1 MTKRGAT
8 SVSETAWILSAGFAL
23 LLLVGVPF
31 AIALMLT
38 TAAALLAADIEPV
51 LLAQTLIA
59 GTQSFSLLAIPFFM
73 LAGEIMSA
81 GGLSQRLI
89 KVADVLVRHLSG
101 GMGHVTVVSAC
112 IFAAISGSAPATTA
126 AIGSIMI
133 PAMVARGYDKGFA
146 TALAVSAGVLG
157 PLIPP
162 SIAGV
167 IWGVIAEQSIARLF
181 MAGVGPGLLLVAGLL
196 GITWVHA
203 RQHDIPREPRA
214 SLEEVRKALGDGIW
228 ALAAPVLVLG
238 GIYGGAFT
246 PTEAAIVSC
255 IYSMLVGVFIEK
267 RLRLREM
274 PEIILRAMRITA
286 MVMFIIAAS
295 AGFGWLVAQEQ
306 LALKLATWL
315 SESISE
321 RWMMLLMVNVF
332 LFLICAVMDEIAVM
346 VILGPL
352 LIVLATKFGVDP
364 IHFGAIIVT
373 NVAIGMAAPPIGY
386 CLFVGMAISGLS
398 LVAVARAIWPMVLL
412 MLGVL
417 MLTTFVPEFALWLP
431 GLVYH

>member
-1 MTKRGAT
+1 M
-8 SVSETAWILSAGFAL
+8 SDTAWILSAGFAL
-23 LLLVGVPF
+23 LLVTGVPF
-31 AIALMLT
+31 AIALLL
-38 TAAALLAADIEPV
+38 TAATVLLVADIEPV
-51 LLAQTLIA
+51 LLAQTLIS

-89 KVADVLVRHLSG
+89 KVADVLVRHLPG

-133 PAMVARGYDKGFA
+133 PAMVAKGYDRGFA

-162 SIAGV
+162 SIAAV
-167 IWGVIAEQSIARLF
+167 IWGMIAEQSIARLF
-181 MAGVGPGLLLVAGLL
+181 MAGVGPGLLLAAGLMA
-196 GITWVHA
+196 ITWLHA
-203 RQHDIPREPRA
+203 RRHGIPREGRA
-214 SLEEVRKALGDGIW
+214 KLGEIRAAFADGVW
-228 ALAAPVLVLG
+228 ALAAPLVVLG

-255 IYSMLVGVFIEK
+255 VYSALVGVFIEK
-267 RLRLREM
+267 RLRLAAM
-274 PEIILRAMRITA
+274 PGIILRAMRVTA

-315 SESISE
+315 SGNITE
-321 RWMMLLMVNVF
+321 RWMMLLIVNVF
-332 LFLICAVMDEIAVM
+332 LFLITAVMDEIAVM

-398 LVAVARAIWPMVLL
+398 LAAVARAIWPMILL
-412 MLGVL
+412 MLAVL
-417 MLTTFVPEFALWLP
+417 MLTTYVPAFALWLP
-431 GLVYH
+431 GLVYR

>member
-1 MTKRGAT
+1 M
-8 SVSETAWILSAGFAL
+8 SETAWILSAGFAL
-23 LLLVGVPF
+23 LLVVGVPF
-31 AIALMLT
+31 AVALMLT
-38 TAAALLAADIEPV
+38 AAAVLLAADIEPV

-73 LAGEIMSA
+73 LAGAIMSA

-89 KVADVLVRHLSG
+89 KVADVLVRHMTG

-126 AIGSIMI
+126 AIGAIMI

-162 SIAGV
+162 SIAAV

-181 MAGVGPGLLLVAGLL
+181 MAGVGPGLLLAGGLL
-196 GITWVHA
+196 AITWLHA
-203 RQHDIPREPRA
+203 KRHNIPREPRA
-214 SLEEVRKALGDGIW
+214 TLREVGAALRDGVW
-228 ALAAPVLVLG
+228 ALATPVLVLG

-255 IYSMLVGVFIEK
+255 VYGMLVGIFIEK
-267 RLRLREM
+267 RLRFSDM
-274 PEIILRAMRITA
+274 PEVILRAMRITA

-306 LALKLATWL
+306 LAPKLATWL
-315 SESISE
+315 SEGIAE
-321 RWMMLLMVNVF
+321 RWMMLLVVNVF
-332 LFLICAVMDEIAVM
+332 LFLICSVMDEIAVM

-398 LVAVARAIWPMVLL
+398 LTAMARAIWPMVLL
-412 MLGVL
+412 MLAVL
-417 MLTTFVPEFALWLP
+417 MLTTFVPSFALWLP
-431 GLVYH
+431 GLVYR

>member
-1 MTKRGAT
+1 M
-8 SVSETAWILSAGFAL
+8 SETAWILSAGFAL
-23 LLLVGVPF
+23 LLVAGVPF
-31 AIALMLT
+31 AVALMLT
-38 TAAALLAADIEPV
+38 AAAVLLAADIEPV

-89 KVADVLVRHLSG
+89 RVADVLVRHLPG
-101 GMGHVTVVSAC
+101 GMGHVTVIAAC

-181 MAGVGPGLLLVAGLL
+181 MAGVGPGLLLVVGLL
-196 GITWVHA
+196 GITWLHA
-203 RQHDIPREPRA
+203 KRHDIPREPRA
-214 SLEEVRKALGDGIW
+214 TLGEVRTALGNGVW
-228 ALAAPVLVLG
+228 ALAAPVVVLG

-255 IYSMLVGVFIEK
+255 VYSVLVGIFIEK
-267 RLRLREM
+267 RLRLADM
-274 PEIILRAMRITA
+274 PAIILRAMRVTA

-306 LALKLATWL
+306 LAPKLATWL
-315 SESISE
+315 WESIE
-321 RWMMLLMVNVF
+321 QRWIMLLTVNVF

-431 GLVYH
+431 GLVYR

>member
-1 MTKRGAT
+1 M
-8 SVSETAWILSAGFAL
+8 SETAWILSAGFAL
-23 LLLVGVPF
+23 LLVAGVPF

-38 TAAALLAADIEPV
+38 AAAVLLAAGIEPV

-73 LAGEIMSA
+73 LAGAIMSA

-89 KVADVLVRHLSG
+89 KVADVLVRHLCG

-146 TALAVSAGVLG
+146 AALAVSAGVLG

-162 SIAGV
+162 SIAAV

-181 MAGVGPGLLLVAGLL
+181 MAGVGPGLLLAAGLL
-196 GITWVHA
+196 GITWLHA
-203 RQHDIPREPRA
+203 KRHDIPREPRA
-214 SLEEVRKALGDGIW
+214 TLVEIGTALRDGVW
-228 ALAAPVLVLG
+228 ALAAPVVVLG

-255 IYSMLVGVFIEK
+255 VYSLLVGIFIEK
-267 RLRLREM
+267 RLRLADM
-274 PEIILRAMRITA
+274 PGVILSAMRITA

-306 LALKLATWL
+306 LAVKLAAWL
-315 SESISE
+315 SESIVE
-321 RWMMLLMVNVF
+321 RWVMLLTVNVF

-398 LVAVARAIWPMVLL
+398 LTAMARAIWPMVLL
-412 MLGVL
+412 MLAVL
-417 MLTTFVPEFALWLP
+417 MLTTYVPGFALWLP

>member
-1 MTKRGAT
+1 
-8 SVSETAWILSAGFAL
+8 VSETAWILSAGFAL
-23 LLLVGVPF
+23 LLVAGVPF
-31 AIALMLT
+31 AIALLL
-38 TAAALLAADIEPV
+38 TAAAVLLAADIEPV
-51 LLAQTLIA
+51 LLAQTLIG

-89 KVADVLVRHLSG
+89 KVADVLVRHLPG

-181 MAGVGPGLLLVAGLL
+181 MAGVGPGLLLAGGLL
-196 GITWVHA
+196 VITWLHA
-203 RQHDIPREPRA
+203 KRHDIPREPRA
-214 SLEEVRKALGDGIW
+214 TLGEIGTALRHGVW
-228 ALAAPVLVLG
+228 ALAAPVVVLG

-255 IYSMLVGVFIEK
+255 IYSMLVGIFIEK
-267 RLRLREM
+267 RLRLADL
-274 PEIILRAMRITA
+274 PEVILRAMRITA

-315 SESISE
+315 SESITQ
-321 RWMMLLMVNVF
+321 RWVMLLVVNVF
-332 LFLICAVMDEIAVM
+332 LFLICAVMDEIAIM

-352 LIVLATKFGVDP
+352 LIVLANKFGVDP

-398 LVAVARAIWPMVLL
+398 LMAVARAIWPMVLL

-417 MLTTFVPEFALWLP
+417 MLTTYVPEFALWLP